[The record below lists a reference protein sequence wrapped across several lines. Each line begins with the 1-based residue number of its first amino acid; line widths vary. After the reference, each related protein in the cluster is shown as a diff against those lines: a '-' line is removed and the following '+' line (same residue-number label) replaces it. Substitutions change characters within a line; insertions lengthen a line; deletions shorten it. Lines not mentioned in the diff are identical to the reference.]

1 MLNNSPCEVFVLSQ
15 FFLRSI
21 FLFLLNQVVLGKS
34 LHNFENTRRNA
45 HISNTENRKEF
56 RYQFLNTLPSKS
68 LVSPVSDKTVTNILR
83 YVYEFSN

>member
-1 MLNNSPCEVFVLSQ
+1 M
-15 FFLRSI
+15 RSI
-21 FLFLLNQVVLGKS
+21 CSVSIFFTVYFSIFIKSGCIGQMS

-56 RYQFLNTLPSKS
+56 RYQFLYTLPSKS